1 MKNRVDERT
10 IIEIIGHEIFN
21 MSIYYARSDD
31 ETKLEALEMK
41 WKNRAKF
48 YRKCDIFPQ
57 KFHKSF

>member
-1 MKNRVDERT
+1 
-10 IIEIIGHEIFN
+10 

>member
-1 MKNRVDERT
+1 VKNRVDERT

-41 WKNRAKF
+41 
-48 YRKCDIFPQ
+48 
-57 KFHKSF
+57 